1 MRTLTASLVLVFVA
15 GSFGPAGAAAPGFSD
30 TICPGATQYVL
41 AVGKLRQDAA
51 PQQIYEAA
59 QAAVD
64 AYERCS
70 TEKLSNGYREPQ
82 HYADMRAAGLAVVAA
97 RALVALH
104 RSEDARLELL
114 HWRPLVQQVVDWK
127 AETQT
132 TFDDHY
138 HAIQP
143 SAKNPEKP
151 VIPDTPSMRTAVTAG
166 DHRGSLYR
174 DSAKEVVAAIDTQVA
189 QIMPER
195 ERPLRQGQSSPAP
208 SPSPKV

>member
-1 MRTLTASLVLVFVA
+1 MRTVTASLALVFFA
-15 GSFGPAGAAAPGFSD
+15 GSLGPAGAAGPGFSD

-41 AVGKLRQDAA
+41 GVGKLRQDAA
-51 PQQIYEAA
+51 PQQIYDAA

-70 TEKLSNGYREPQ
+70 KEKLSNGYREPK
-82 HYADMRAAGLAVVAA
+82 HYADTRAAGLAVVAA
-97 RALVALH
+97 RALVALN

-127 AETQT
+127 SETQT
-132 TFDDHY
+132 TKEDHY

-143 SAKNPEKP
+143 SLNDKP
-151 VIPDTPSMRTAVTAG
+151 VLPDVPTMRTTVTAG

-174 DSAKEVVAAIDTQVA
+174 DSAKEIVAAIDTQVA
-189 QIMPER
+189 QLTPER
-195 ERPLRQGQSSPAP
+195 ERPLRQGQSTPAP
-208 SPSPKV
+208 SPSPRV

>member
-1 MRTLTASLVLVFVA
+1 MRTVAVSWALVFFA
-15 GSFGPAGAAAPGFSD
+15 GSFGLAGAAGPGFSD

-41 AVGKLRQDAA
+41 AVGKLRQDA
-51 PQQIYEAA
+51 PPKQIYEAA

-70 TEKLSNGYREPQ
+70 KEKLSNGYREPQ
-82 HYADMRAAGLAVVAA
+82 HYADTRAAGLAVVAA
-97 RALVALH
+97 RALVALN
-104 RSEDARLELL
+104 RSEEARLELL

-143 SAKNPEKP
+143 SVKQPDLEPKP
-151 VIPDTPSMRTAVTAG
+151 DPPSMRTAVTAG

-174 DSAKEVVAAIDTQVA
+174 DSAKEIVAAIDTQVA
-189 QIMPER
+189 QLTPER
-195 ERPLRQGQSSPAP
+195 ERPLRQGQSTPAP
-208 SPSPKV
+208 SPSPRV